1 MSKEILRHAVTIVSQ
16 GISTPPQWTNKA
28 VLGTILA
35 LMVLL
40 FASGSSY
47 AQVPFNRLA
56 GQWSGSGTIDMSSGA
71 RERIKCR
78 AAYDVSGERQLLL
91 NIRCASES
99 YNFDLRASAGYSG
112 GAVAGNWSE
121 TSRGIGGTIAGKAD
135 GDRIHVIAR
144 ASSFTASMTLV
155 THGNHQSVAIR
166 TQDPQADIRGVSI
179 SLRRI

>member
-1 MSKEILRHAVTIVSQ
+1 MPVR
-16 GISTPPQWTNKA
+16 PQWTNKA
-28 VLGTILA
+28 VLVAILA
-35 LMVLL
+35 LMVWL
-40 FASGSSY
+40 FATSNSY
-47 AQVPFNRLA
+47 AQAPFNRLA

-78 AAYDVSGERQLLL
+78 AAYVSSERQLQL

-112 GAVAGNWSE
+112 GGVAGNWSE
-121 TSRGIGGTIAGKAD
+121 ATRGIGGTIAGRAD

-144 ASSFTASMTLV
+144 ASSFVASMTLV